1 MSDKTRSIFGD
12 ISLFIDEYEQRLIE
26 VKIDT
31 SKRLFWVSL
40 AVANGLTMQG
50 VKIKPMIV
58 LKSVFSKV

>member
-50 VKIKPMIV
+50 V
-58 LKSVFSKV
+58 